1 MVPSRRRPSHD
12 ITQLHDFPRTMTLAK
27 DKTHKGIAEPGDLVR
42 PYSTILES
50 IVGSTLHG
58 TSVADGLEDLDL
70 MAIVV
75 ERKERLI
82 GFDTT
87 DTWTLRTKPDGVR
100 SEAGDVDWVGY
111 GLKKY
116 LKLALAGNP
125 SILLPLFAP
134 NIDLKAVTR
143 TGCDLRKLSPS
154 IISKKVYQPFKGYLR
169 QQYSKATGAYGA
181 KKQTRPELIK
191 AHGYDTKFASHAVR
205 LGFQGHELLMTG
217 KITLPMPVNQRKVCV
232 DVRSGLWS
240 FKEVCDLVL
249 ALEADLDDALLRS
262 PLPEEPNTKLVEN
275 WMINTYL
282 RFFN

>member
-1 MVPSRRRPSHD
+1 
-12 ITQLHDFPRTMTLAK
+12 MTLIR
-27 DKTHKGIAEPGDLVR
+27 DTGRRGMAEPGHLFR
-42 PYSTILES
+42 PYSIILES
-50 IVGSTLHG
+50 VVGSTLHG
-58 TSVADGLEDLDL
+58 TSIADGLEDLDL

-75 ERKERLI
+75 EKTDQMI
-82 GFDTT
+82 GFGVK
-87 DTWTLRTKPDGVR
+87 DTWTFRTKPDGVR

-111 GLKKY
+111 GLRKY
-116 LKLALAGNP
+116 LKLALTGNP

-134 NIDLKAVTR
+134 DIDLKVATP
-143 TGCDLRKLSPS
+143 TGHDLRRLSS
-154 IISKKVYQPFKGYLR
+154 WIISKKVYQPFKGYLR
-169 QQYSKATGAYGA
+169 QQYSKMTGAYGA

-205 LGFQGHELLMTG
+205 LGFQGYELLMTG
-217 KITLPMPVNQRKVCV
+217 RITLPMPVNQRKVCV